1 MLKNFKY
8 TSVDRRQSKMKGT
21 STDDEKVE
29 ITGLERVY
37 RKKYYVDMGT
47 KVVIDRMHVETS

>member
-1 MLKNFKY
+1 
-8 TSVDRRQSKMKGT
+8 MKGI

-29 ITGLERVY
+29 ITGLERVH
-37 RKKYYVDMGT
+37 RKKYYVDMET

>member
-1 MLKNFKY
+1 
-8 TSVDRRQSKMKGT
+8 MKET
-21 STDDEKVE
+21 STDDEEVE
-29 ITGLERVY
+29 ITGLERVH

>member
-1 MLKNFKY
+1 
-8 TSVDRRQSKMKGT
+8 MKGT
-21 STDDEKVE
+21 TTDDEKVE

>member
-1 MLKNFKY
+1 
-8 TSVDRRQSKMKGT
+8 MKGT

-29 ITGLERVY
+29 ITGFERVY
-37 RKKYYVDMGT
+37 IKKYYVDMGT